1 VLEGLDADTR
11 YYIAF
16 TSVDDFGT
24 ESEYSEELEYM
35 TLIQGEESQAV
46 SFRISEVEVIDES
59 SVELLFSTDLETG
72 VSATRDFIIED
83 KNT

>member
-1 VLEGLDADTR
+1 
-11 YYIAF
+11 
-16 TSVDDFGT
+16 
-24 ESEYSEELEYM
+24 
-35 TLIQGEESQAV
+35 V